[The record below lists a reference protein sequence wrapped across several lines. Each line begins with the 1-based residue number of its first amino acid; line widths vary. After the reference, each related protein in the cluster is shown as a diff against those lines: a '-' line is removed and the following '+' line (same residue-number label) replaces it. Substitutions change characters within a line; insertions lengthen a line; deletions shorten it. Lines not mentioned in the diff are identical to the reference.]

1 MNDFE
6 STTLKKYQSIL
17 RAKNY
22 SQRTIDS
29 YSCAIKVVNQE
40 MSKDIYHCSRKDIQD
55 YFISKQFASISQQNI
70 YISAIKL
77 FFDHVIGRKIGWLN
91 IERPRKEKHLP
102 RVIDK
107 EILISKINAIQNLKH
122 KAIISLGYSIGLRVS
137 EVINLRIKDI
147 DSRRMIINI
156 LNAKGRKDRIAP
168 LSENILHLLRQYY
181 REYKPVEYLFEGQ
194 FGGQYSTESCEK
206 IIKKYIDPN
215 AGFHI
220 LRHSSFTSML
230 ESGTDLR
237 IIQTIA
243 GHERPNTTAIYTH
256 VSVNCL
262 KGAVL
267 PV

>member
-29 YSCAIKVVNQE
+29 YSCAIKVVNKE
-40 MSKDIYHCSRKDIQD
+40 MFKDIYHCSRKDIQD
-55 YFISKQFASISQQNI
+55 YFITKQFASISQQNI
-70 YISAIKL
+70 YISAVKL
-77 FFDHVIGRKIGWLN
+77 FFDHILGRKMGWLD
-91 IERPRKEKHLP
+91 IERPRREKHLP

-107 EILISKINAIQNLKH
+107 DLLVSKINAIENLKH
-122 KAIISLGYSIGLRVS
+122 KAIISLGFSVGLRVS
-137 EVINLRIKDI
+137 EVVNLKIKDI
-147 DSRRMIINI
+147 DSSRMIINI
-156 LNAKGRKDRIAP
+156 LNAKGRKDRIVP
-168 LSENILHLLRQYY
+168 LSENLLQLLREYY
-181 REYKPVEYLFEGQ
+181 QLYKPVEYLFEGQ
-194 FGGQYSTESCEK
+194 FGGPYSRESCEK
-206 IIKKYIDPN
+206 LIKKYIDPA

-243 GHERPNTTAIYTH
+243 GHERPSTTAIYTH

-262 KGAVL
+262 KGAAL
-267 PV
+267 PI

>member
-29 YSCAIKVVNQE
+29 YSCAIKVINKE
-40 MSKDIYHCSRKDIQD
+40 MPKDIYHCSRKDIQD

-70 YISAIKL
+70 YISAVKL

-102 RVIDK
+102 KIIDK
-107 EILISKINAIQNLKH
+107 DLLIEKINAIQNLKH
-122 KAIISLGYSIGLRVS
+122 KAILSLGFSVGLRVS
-137 EVINLRIKDI
+137 EVINLKIKDI
-147 DSRRMIINI
+147 DSSRMIINI
-156 LNAKGRKDRIAP
+156 LNSKGRKDRIVP
-168 LSENILHLLRQYY
+168 LSDNLLQLLRGYY
-181 REYKPVEYLFEGQ
+181 RSYKPVEYLFEGQ
-194 FGGQYSTESCEK
+194 FGGQYSRESCEK
-206 IIKKYIDPN
+206 LIKKYVDPDS
-215 AGFHI
+215 GFHV

-243 GHERPNTTAIYTH
+243 GHERPSTTAIYTH

-262 KGAVL
+262 KGAAL
-267 PV
+267 PI